1 MELIETFDKYLTLLR
16 EQAYNQYLDERNLKI
31 FRVMLTIFAF
41 IFVIAIIINLADN
54 QSLNLALILTF
65 INLIAIVFARFSYK
79 KLFTVSNIRRSVFVF
94 LILQLFMFIAMEVTY
109 PEDDDNEDNTEEVK
123 QKIDDKQKSNK
134 KDILTTDSL
143 SKDGL
148 QFSMGRKNDDSFV
161 QYIVFFGIMVL
172 IFRFSRT
179 EIIQLFVVST
189 GVSVMALIFL
199 NSTFTVTSSLP
210 NLIMAMMFFIIA
222 ITSEKKRQRKFFEQY
237 DVYYAKNYENIRMKK
252 ELNYARE
259 IQLSMLPENDAIIG
273 DIEISGISLPASEVG
288 GDYFDYF
295 KVSENEVGIF
305 ICDVSGHGVAS
316 GLLLSGLRS
325 CMHLI
330 LEDNSNPK
338 FIIEKLNRMIRKTQ
352 SRKMFVT
359 AIFAVINTE
368 KNKCMLFNAGH
379 LPPYKISGESKE
391 IFKIKK
397 HGLALGAMN
406 IVEAEGTSNEVVF
419 DFNKGDKLVLYTDGV
434 NEAMNNSKSEYGL
447 DNLELYLNNNADKKT
462 NELLSG
468 LIEDVKKFTS
478 NSLQRDDLTLL
489 IIHRN

>member
-1 MELIETFDKYLTLLR
+1 MELIETFDRYLTLPR

-31 FRVMLTIFAF
+31 FKVMLTIFSI
-41 IFVIAIIINLADN
+41 IFTIAVTVNLVDN
-54 QSLNLALILTF
+54 QSLNLALVLGF
-65 INLIAIVFARFSYK
+65 LNLIAIITAMVIYK
-79 KLFTVSNIRRSVFVF
+79 KYFNVSNIRRSIFIF
-94 LILQLFMFIAMEVTY
+94 LILQLFVSIAIEVVY
-109 PEDDDNEDNTEEVK
+109 PEDNDNEDKTEEVK
-123 QKIDDKQKSNK
+123 QKNDDNQKSKK
-134 KDILTTDSL
+134 KDIITRDS
-143 SKDGL
+143 SDKGGV
-148 QFSMGRKNDDSFV
+148 QFSMGNKNNDSFV
-161 QYIVFFGIMVL
+161 QYILFFGIMVL

-179 EIIQLFVVST
+179 EVIQLFAVST
-189 GVSVMALIFL
+189 GAAILTMFFL
-199 NSTFTVTSSLP
+199 NSTFTASSSLP
-210 NLIMAMMFFIIA
+210 NLIMAMIFFVIA
-222 ITSEKKRQRKFFEQY
+222 ITSEQKRRRKFFEQY

-259 IQLSMLPENDAIIG
+259 IQLSMLPQNDAVIG

-330 LEDNSNPK
+330 LEDNTNPK

-359 AIFAVINTE
+359 AIFAIIDTE

-406 IVEAEGTSNEVVF
+406 IVEAEGAANEVVF
-419 DFNKGDKLVLYTDGV
+419 DFNKGDKLILYTDGV
-434 NEAMNNSKSEYGL
+434 NEAMNSTKMEYGL

-462 NELLSG
+462 NELLNG
-468 LIEDVKKFTS
+468 LINDVKKFTG
-478 NSLQRDDLTLL
+478 NSMQRDDLTLL
-489 IIHRN
+489 IIQRN

>member
-1 MELIETFDKYLTLLR
+1 MELIETFDKYLTLPR

-31 FRVMLTIFAF
+31 FKVMLVIFSF
-41 IFVIAIIINLADN
+41 IYSIAVIVNLVDN
-54 QSLNLALILTF
+54 QSLNLALIITL
-65 INLIAIVFARFSYK
+65 INLIFIISARILFK
-79 KLFTVSNIRRSVFVF
+79 KFFNLSNIRRSIFIF
-94 LILQLFMFIAMEVTY
+94 LILQLFISISIEVLY
-109 PEDDDNEDNTEEVK
+109 PEDNDSEDSTEQVDQKGDKKKSKK
-123 QKIDDKQKSNK
+123 QETIV
-134 KDILTTDSL
+134 DSSS
-143 SKDGL
+143 SKGGV

-179 EIIQLFVVST
+179 EIIQLFAVST
-189 GVSVMALIFL
+189 GVSVLALFFL
-199 NSTFTVTSSLP
+199 NSNFSTTSSLP

-237 DVYYAKNYENIRMKK
+237 DIYYAKNYENIRMKK

-259 IQLSMLPENDAIIG
+259 IQLSMLPENDAVIG

-295 KVSENEVGIF
+295 KISEREVGIF

-330 LEDNSNPK
+330 LEDNTNPK

-359 AIFAVINTE
+359 AIFAVIDTD

-406 IVEAEGTSNEVVF
+406 TVEAEGASNEVVF

-434 NEAMNNSKSEYGL
+434 NEAMNNSRSEYGL
-447 DNLELYLNNNADKKT
+447 DNIEQYLNNNADKKT
-462 NELLSG
+462 NELLKG
-468 LIEDVKKFTS
+468 LIDDVKKFTN
-478 NSLQRDDLTLL
+478 NSMQRDDLSLL
-489 IIHRN
+489 IIQRN

>member
-1 MELIETFDKYLTLLR
+1 MELIETFDKYLTLPR

-31 FRVMLTIFAF
+31 FRTMLIIFSF
-41 IFVIAIIINLADN
+41 IIAIAVTVNLVDN
-54 QSLNLALILTF
+54 HSFNLALIISLMNMIVIIF
-65 INLIAIVFARFSYK
+65 AIAGYK
-79 KLFTVSNIRRSVFVF
+79 KLFNLSNVRRSVLVF
-94 LILQLFMFIAMEVTY
+94 LILQLFIFITIEVVY
-109 PEDDDNEDNTEEVK
+109 PENDGNEDKSEEVK
-123 QKIDDKQKSNK
+123 KKGDDGQKQAK
-134 KDILTTDSL
+134 KETVTTDSV
-143 SKDGL
+143 SNGGV
-148 QFSMGRKNDDSFV
+148 QFSMGKKKDDSFV

-179 EIIQLFVVST
+179 EIIQLFAVST
-189 GVSVMALIFL
+189 GASVLALIFF
-199 NSTFTVTSSLP
+199 NSNFTVSSSLP
-210 NLIMAMMFFIIA
+210 NLIMAMIFFVVA
-222 ITSEKKRQRKFFEQY
+222 VTSEKKRQRKFFEQY

-259 IQLSMLPENDAIIG
+259 IQLSMLPENDAVIG

-295 KVSENEVGIF
+295 KISENEVGVF

-447 DNLELYLNNNADKKT
+447 ENLELYLNNNADKKT

-468 LIEDVKKFTS
+468 LIVDVKKFTS

>member
-1 MELIETFDKYLTLLR
+1 MELIETFDKYLALPR
-16 EQAYNQYLDERNLKI
+16 EQAYNQYLDQRNLKI
-31 FRVMLTIFAF
+31 FKTMLAIFSVIFTIT
-41 IFVIAIIINLADN
+41 VTVNLVDN
-54 QSLNLALILTF
+54 HSLNLALIIALM
-65 INLIAIVFARFSYK
+65 NLIVIIFAMAGYK
-79 KLFTVSNIRRSVFVF
+79 KLFNLSNVRRSVLVF
-94 LILQLFMFIAMEVTY
+94 LILQLFISIAIEVVY
-109 PEDDDNEDNTEEVK
+109 PENAEKEDNTEEVK
-123 QKIDDKQKSNK
+123 KKSAVKQEPDK
-134 KDILTTDSL
+134 KDTVKADSL
-143 SKDGL
+143 SKGGV
-148 QFSMGRKNDDSFV
+148 QFSMGKRNDDSFV

-179 EIIQLFVVST
+179 EIIQLFAVST
-189 GVSVMALIFL
+189 GASVLALIFL
-199 NSTFTVTSSLP
+199 NSNFTASSSLP
-210 NLIMAMMFFIIA
+210 NLIMAMIFFVIA
-222 ITSEKKRQRKFFEQY
+222 ITSEKKRQRKFYEQY

-259 IQLSMLPENDAIIG
+259 IQLSMLPQNDAVIG

-359 AIFAVINTE
+359 AIFAIIDTE

-406 IVEAEGTSNEVVF
+406 IVEAEGSANEVVF

-447 DNLELYLNNNADKKT
+447 ENLELYLNNNADKKT
-462 NELLSG
+462 NELLTG
-468 LIEDVKKFTS
+468 LISDVKKFTN